1 MTNLSE
7 LKKILYV
14 DDDPDL
20 QKIVQLSLEAKGE
33 FTVQVCDSGME
44 AIAKVKESQPDL
56 IILDMVMR
64 EMDGAET
71 LLELR
76 KLPEAAGIPVIFLT
90 SIVRPEK
97 VKKYKEIGAVGVI
110 EKPFQP
116 RKLADQVKKLWKQID

>member
-1 MTNLSE
+1 MANLSE

-20 QKIVQLSLEAKGE
+20 QKIVRLSLEAKGE

-44 AIAKVKESQPDL
+44 AIKKIKEFQPDL
-56 IILDMVMR
+56 VILDVVMR
-64 EMDGAET
+64 EMDGPET

-76 KLPEAAGIPVIFLT
+76 KTPGVGQAPVIFMT
-90 SIVRPEK
+90 SRLQPEK
-97 VKKYKEIGAVGVI
+97 VKKYKKIGAVGVI

-116 RKLADQVKKLWKQID
+116 RKLADQVKKLWNQVD

>member
-1 MTNLSE
+1 MANLSE

-20 QKIVQLSLEAKGE
+20 QKIVRLSLEAKGE

-44 AIAKVKESQPDL
+44 AIKKIKEFQPDL
-56 IILDMVMR
+56 VILDVVMR
-64 EMDGAET
+64 EMDGPET

-76 KLPEAAGIPVIFLT
+76 KTPGVGQVPVIFMT
-90 SIVRPEK
+90 SRLQPEK
-97 VKKYKEIGAVGVI
+97 VKKYKKIGAVGVI

-116 RKLADQVKKLWKQID
+116 RKLADQVKKLWNQID